1 MKKGNILCN
10 GVFLFH
16 IEEGGGMKRKMIII
30 ISILCLLAFAFIYEL
45 YVSYYTLDVTSYHIE
60 SEKINEDV
68 HIVMIGD
75 VHDGHCQ
82 IKQKVIEQIEE
93 LKPDL
98 ILCVGDIIDD
108 GSQNDKDTLAFLKSL
123 TEISDVYM
131 SLGNHEIAYYQE
143 HSQDFKHLSEIG
155 VTLLEEEYVDITIHN
170 QKIRLGGMYHYAFSQ
185 MTGGITKED
194 MNNSQTYQFLDDM
207 IDTES
212 FQLMMAHRPDSFIFA
227 DANQWNIDLV
237 VSGHNHG
244 GQIILPFIGGL
255 YAPEEGF
262 FPTYDY
268 GLFQLNHMQML
279 ITRGISSSGEY
290 LPRFNNPGEIVY
302 ITLK

>member
-108 GSQNDKDTLAFLKSL
+108 GSQNDEDTLAFLKSL

-143 HSQDFKHLSEIG
+143 HSQDFKHLREIG

-170 QKIRLGGMYHYAFSQ
+170 QKIRLGGMYNYAFSQ

-207 IDTES
+207 TDTES

-244 GQIILPFIGGL
+244 GQVILPFIGGL